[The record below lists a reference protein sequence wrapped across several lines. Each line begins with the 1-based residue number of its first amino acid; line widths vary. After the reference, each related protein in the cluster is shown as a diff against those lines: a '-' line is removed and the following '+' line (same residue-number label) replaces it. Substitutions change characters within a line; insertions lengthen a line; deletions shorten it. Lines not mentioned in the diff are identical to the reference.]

1 MDPEVDRPAFA
12 DAEPAAAVAV
22 ALSRLSVAVRHH
34 AWQGAAAVGLTP
46 TQGQLA
52 DLLARRRGATLGELA
67 DALGI
72 GAATASEA
80 IGALV
85 EKGLVEKSRRAGDG
99 RRLALRLTERGERVA
114 GQCATWPGFLT
125 EATAALPALDQR
137 ALLAL
142 LVRLIHEL
150 QERGAIPAA
159 RWCATCRSFRPRID
173 DDPSRPHHCDFF
185 GASFGDGAFRFD
197 CPEHAAAEATVA
209 PAALGRFVSA
219 P

>member
-1 MDPEVDRPAFA
+1 MDPEADRPAFA

-34 AWQGAAAVGLTP
+34 AWQGATAVGLTP

-125 EATAALPALDQR
+125 EATAALPAVDQR
-137 ALLAL
+137 VLLVL

-150 QERGAIPAA
+150 QERGAIPLA
-159 RWCATCRSFRPRID
+159 RWCVTCRSFRPRID
-173 DDPSRPHHCDFF
+173 DDPSRPHHCDLF
-185 GASFGDGAFRFD
+185 GASFGDGAIRFD
-197 CPEHAAAEATVA
+197 CPEHAAAEASVA
-209 PAALGRFVSA
+209 AAALGRFVSA
-219 P
+219 R

>member
-1 MDPEVDRPAFA
+1 MDPEAERSAFA

-22 ALSRLSVAVRHH
+22 ALARLSAAVRHH
-34 AWQGAAAVGLTP
+34 AWRGAAAAGLTP

-52 DLLARRRGATLGELA
+52 DLLGRRPGATLGELA

-85 EKGLVEKSRRAGDG
+85 DKGLVEKSRRAGDG
-99 RRLALRLTERGERVA
+99 RRLALRLTGSGERAA
-114 GQCATWPGFLT
+114 GQCATWPEFLA
-125 EATAALPALDQR
+125 EATAALPALDQS

-150 QERGAIPAA
+150 QERGAIPVA
-159 RWCATCRSFRPRID
+159 RWCVSCRSFRPRSH
-173 DDPSRPHHCDFF
+173 DDPTRPHHCAFF
-185 GASFGDGAFRFD
+185 GAPFGDGAFRFD
-197 CPEHAAAEATVA
+197 CPGHVAADPAVA
-209 PAALGRFVSA
+209 AAALGRFVGA
-219 P
+219 R